1 MDERDRTGE
10 SMTQQDGEPQAECV
24 SEVELRNPS
33 GLHTRP
39 AATFVDRA
47 SKFRAEV
54 LLLKDG
60 REANGKSILDLLALG
75 AEKGAHLTLITRGP
89 DAAAAAEALR
99 GMLETGF
106 DET

>member
-1 MDERDRTGE
+1 MQERDQAAQSGTPE
-10 SMTQQDGEPQAECV
+10 EAEPPTECV
-24 SEVELRNPS
+24 SEVELRNPY

-39 AATFVDRA
+39 AASFVDRA
-47 SKFRAEV
+47 SKFQAEV

-89 DAAAAAEALR
+89 DAGAAAEALR
-99 GMLETGF
+99 GMLETGC
-106 DET
+106 DGT

>member
-1 MDERDRTGE
+1 MSRQREQ
-10 SMTQQDGEPQAECV
+10 TQTECV
-24 SEVELRNPS
+24 SEVELRNPT

-47 SKFRAEV
+47 SKFQAEV

-75 AEKGAHLTLITRGP
+75 AERGAHLTLITRGP
-89 DAAAAAEALR
+89 DAAAAAEVLR
-99 GMLETGF
+99 GMLETGL